1 MPAAVRLTELSHG
14 AGCAC
19 KLPAGMLASVLA
31 DLPVDRP
38 AELLV
43 GNDTLDDAA
52 VWRVSDDLALVHTV
66 DFFTPLVD
74 DARTFGRIAAT
85 NALSDVYAMGGRP
98 VFALNVVAFP
108 KQLPVEILAE
118 VLRGGA
124 DVAAAAGVTVAG
136 GHSIDDA
143 EPKYGMAVVGFVHPD
158 QLWTNAGG
166 RVGDVLC
173 LGKPIG
179 TGIVATAV
187 KRGNPPGDVVDAAV
201 RSMTTLNAAAAD
213 ALRPLR
219 PHAVTDVTGFG
230 LVGHVRELAAASGRA
245 ARITLGDVPEL
256 PGVRSLIGQGFVPGG
271 TRTNLELAGSYTR
284 FADRLDESDRLL
296 ACDAQTS
303 GGLLAALPHERAA
316 ELGWAVVG
324 RLEDGPAGAVLV
336 D

>member
-1 MPAAVRLTELSHG
+1 
-14 AGCAC
+14 
-19 KLPAGMLASVLA
+19 
-31 DLPVDRP
+31 
-38 AELLV
+38 
-43 GNDTLDDAA
+43 
-52 VWRVSDDLALVHTV
+52 
-66 DFFTPLVD
+66 
-74 DARTFGRIAAT
+74 
-85 NALSDVYAMGGRP
+85 
-98 VFALNVVAFP
+98 
-108 KQLPVEILAE
+108 
-118 VLRGGA
+118 
-124 DVAAAAGVTVAG
+124 
-136 GHSIDDA
+136 
-143 EPKYGMAVVGFVHPD
+143 
-158 QLWTNAGG
+158 
-166 RVGDVLC
+166 
-173 LGKPIG
+173 
-179 TGIVATAV
+179 
-187 KRGNPPGDVVDAAV
+187 
-201 RSMTTLNAAAAD
+201 MTTLNAAAAD

-230 LVGHVRELAAASGRA
+230 LVGHVRELAAASGLA